1 MHLWALLQSTFL
13 LIYSR
18 KKAFF
23 VTLLLLVVSF
33 LVVDYALMLLVPV
46 CGSKAMLSQTLSRHS
61 GDIYCLNMW
70 KYFFPGYDA
79 QEDIYSLLQDIQNL
93 EQVEGAGVY
102 FYTNTEGIAAEDS
115 DLLVISPELL
125 PMTRLKDMTGSWIDL
140 SPQEGSHPAAVGY
153 ALRDRYPVGSVIHDI
168 QQETDYV
175 VKYILE
181 KDCRFLVEDIG
192 SGLCV
197 SLDERIVV
205 GASAYL
211 EEYMYALDYG
221 LSQNS
226 LCFFVSPGADIAK
239 IEPQIYRCAETY
251 GLDIYNIK
259 SFSEKAH
266 MSFGDIW
273 QNKELFVMPLLLLI
287 MAVVATV
294 VSSMMEI
301 YTRKRTIGILYA
313 AGYFKRDI
321 KRMYVMENAI
331 KLGIAFSVAIAYWST
346 QRDFFAQDSAGFV
359 LRQVFFVSL
368 LIALVMLA
376 VGSIFP
382 LRLLDKLPVAQIVME
397 ESE

>member
-13 LIYSR
+13 QIYSR

-33 LVVDYALMLLVPV
+33 LVVDYALMILVPV
-46 CGSKAMLSQTLSRHS
+46 CGSKAIFSQTLSRDS

-70 KYFFPGYDA
+70 KYFFPGYYA
-79 QEDIYSLLQDIQNL
+79 QEDIYSLLQDIQGL

-102 FYTNTEGIAAEDS
+102 FYTNTERITAEDS

-125 PMTRLKDMTGSWIDL
+125 SMTKLRDTTGSGIDL
-140 SPQEGSHPAAVGY
+140 SSQEGSHPAAVGY

-181 KDCRFLVEDIG
+181 KDCRFLGEDIG
-192 SGLCV
+192 SGLCA

-211 EEYMYALDYG
+211 EEYMFALDYAI
-221 LSQNS
+221 SQNS
-226 LCFFVSPGADIAK
+226 LCFFVSPKADIAG
-239 IEPQIYRCAETY
+239 IEPQIYQCAAAY

-259 SFSEKAH
+259 SFSEKAD

-273 QNKELFVMPLLLLI
+273 QEKEQFVMPLLLLI
-287 MAVVATV
+287 MAVVATI
-294 VSSMMEI
+294 VSSMIEI

-313 AGYFKRDI
+313 TGYFKKDI
-321 KRMYVMENAI
+321 KRMYIMENVI
-331 KLGIAFSVAIAYWST
+331 KLGIAFSVAIAYWNT
-346 QRDFFAQDSAGFV
+346 QRDFFAQDSAYFV
-359 LRQVFFVSL
+359 LRQVFVVSL
-368 LIALVMLA
+368 ALTLVMLV

-382 LRLLDKLPVAQIVME
+382 LRQLDKLPVAQIVME